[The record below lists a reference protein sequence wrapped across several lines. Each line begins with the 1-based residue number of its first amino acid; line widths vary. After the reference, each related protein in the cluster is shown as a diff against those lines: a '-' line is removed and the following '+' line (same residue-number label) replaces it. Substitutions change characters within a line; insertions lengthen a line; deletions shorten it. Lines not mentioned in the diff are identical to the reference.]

1 MRNLFFGCRN
11 RFQTKGLEV
20 AGDWIK
26 MRSNLWDDPRV
37 MRLCELTGH
46 GEAMIIGGLYWLWA
60 TADQHTENGLLQG
73 LGTNGIDRK
82 TNVTGLGE
90 ALAQIGWIEVVHDGV
105 LVVRFEEHNGSS
117 AKRRCTEARR
127 KAHSRNVSA
136 FDADVSRTISGHHAE
151 LEKEKRRE
159 DFLPVSDDTGCARA
173 KPEPV
178 PPCPQKKILVLY
190 SEELPELTQPR
201 IWTEQREAKLRA
213 RWKWLLTATRPDGKR
228 YAHTEDDGLEYF
240 RRLFRYV
247 RDSDFLM
254 GRKGKWAA
262 DLEWL
267 VQASNFAKVI
277 DGKYDNREAA

>member
-1 MRNLFFGCRN
+1 M
-11 RFQTKGLEV
+11 

-26 MRSNLWDDPRV
+26 MRSNLWDDPRI

-46 GEAMIIGGLYWLWA
+46 DEATVIGGLYWLWA

-82 TNVTGLGE
+82 TGVTGLGE
-90 ALAQIGWIEVVHDGV
+90 ALAKIRWIEVVQDGV

-117 AKRRCTEARR
+117 AKRRCMEAQR
-127 KAHSRNVSA
+127 KANSRKLSA
-136 FDADVSRTISGHHAE
+136 FDADVARTESGHRAE
-151 LEKEKRRE
+151 LEKEKSRE
-159 DFLPVSDDTGCARA
+159 ELIPMSDDTVCARA
-173 KPEPV
+173 KPDPV
-178 PPCPQKKILVLY
+178 PPCPHEKILGIY
-190 SEELPELTQPR
+190 AEELPELTQPKT
-201 IWTEQREAKLRA
+201 WSGQREANLRS
-213 RWKWLLTATRPDGKR
+213 RWRWLMTATRSDGER
-228 YAHTEDDGLEYF
+228 YARNEVEGIDYF
-240 RRLFRYV
+240 RGLFRYV

-267 VQASNFAKVI
+267 VQAGNFAKVI